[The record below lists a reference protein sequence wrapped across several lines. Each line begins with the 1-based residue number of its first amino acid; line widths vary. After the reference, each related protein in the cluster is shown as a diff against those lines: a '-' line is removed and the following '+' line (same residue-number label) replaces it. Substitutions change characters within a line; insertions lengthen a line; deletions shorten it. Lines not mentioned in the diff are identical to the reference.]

1 MKILFTNIRKIRC
14 IGITSAKN
22 NKQKNHITRKEN
34 YKEKFKNRQTHYYG
48 QKSFKFC
55 PFFLSLFDYN

>member
-34 YKEKFKNRQTHYYG
+34 YKEEFKNRQTHYYG
-48 QKSFKFC
+48 
-55 PFFLSLFDYN
+55 

>member
-1 MKILFTNIRKIRC
+1 MKILFTNIRKIRR
-14 IGITSAKN
+14 IGITSAK
-22 NKQKNHITRKEN
+22 KRRTKNHIIGKEN
-34 YKEKFKNRQTHYYG
+34 YKEEFKNRQTHYYG